1 MAVFA
6 ECKEYIVKK
15 ICIKHSPGLLLLE
28 YDHIE
33 VIAVRLG

>member
-1 MAVFA
+1 MAVSA
-6 ECKEYIVKK
+6 ECQEYIVKTL
-15 ICIKHSPGLLLLE
+15 CIKHSPGLLLLE